1 MVVAVMGRIYPEMH
15 QAVGLAQI
23 DWHEVLELLMM
34 GAAAAAA
41 AAAAAVGLVS
51 PWMVLLDLLPV

>member
-1 MVVAVMGRIYPEMH
+1 MGRIYPEMH

-41 AAAAAVGLVS
+41 VGLVS